1 MASASA
7 ATARDAALIDV
18 EAELVRLIVV
28 DRQDRVVGAD
38 HVAHAAADAGMGG
51 IRPLADPVVNSI
63 KIPRFFRESKGDL
76 QDPFPVDA
84 QLDRLHGTDRR
95 AAAAEA
101 ALLLAPENLPGQI
114 LCAQCGRL
122 KLSNW
127 FHRPTS

>member
-1 MASASA
+1 
-7 ATARDAALIDV
+7 
-18 EAELVRLIVV
+18 
-28 DRQDRVVGAD
+28 
-38 HVAHAAADAGMGG
+38 MGG